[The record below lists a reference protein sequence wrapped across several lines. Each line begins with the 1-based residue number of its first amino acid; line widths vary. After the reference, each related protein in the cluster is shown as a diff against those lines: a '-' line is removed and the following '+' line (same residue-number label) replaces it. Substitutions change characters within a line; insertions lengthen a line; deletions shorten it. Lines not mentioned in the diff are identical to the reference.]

1 MYICVMARKKWTAK
15 EREYVTQGDLRFREK
30 RKWQIALRRY
40 VLEKNFSITYAPYFG
55 LDIEHIRKWFEF
67 QFTDGLGW
75 SSFGVAWQFD
85 HIIPVAY
92 FDFSQEEDLKLC
104 WNFVNL
110 RVEASDNNKNRGQR
124 LDLLAA
130 KGYFKK
136 LYEATSYPICLKML
150 DKIEKIK
157 LSELLATEAQVAFL
171 LQNKE
176 YLDYIRDYSSI
187 EFELLNRGRSI
198 EEVKKEID
206 FIKNLK
212 LS

>member
-15 EREYVTQGDLRFREK
+15 EKEYVTQGDLRFREK

-40 VLEKNFSITYAPYFG
+40 VLEKNFSIAYAPYFG
-55 LDIEHIRKWFEF
+55 LDIEYIRKWFES

-75 SSFGVAWQFD
+75 SSFGVSWQFD

-110 RVEASDNNKNRGQR
+110 RVEASDKNKNRGQR

-130 KGYFKK
+130 KGYFQK
-136 LYEATSYPICLKML
+136 LYEVTSYPICLKML

-157 LSELLATEAQVAFL
+157 LSELLTTEAQVAFL

-212 LS
+212 FS

>member
-1 MYICVMARKKWTAK
+1 MARKKWTAK
-15 EREYVTQGDLRFREK
+15 EKEYVTQGDLRFREK

-40 VLEKNFSITYAPYFG
+40 VLEKNFSIAYAPYFG
-55 LDIEHIRKWFEF
+55 LDIEYIRKWFES

-75 SSFGVAWQFD
+75 RSFGVSWQFD

-110 RVEASDNNKNRGQR
+110 RVEASDNNKSRGQR

-130 KGYFKK
+130 KEYFQK
-136 LYEATSYPICLKML
+136 LYEVTSYPICLKML

-212 LS
+212 FS